1 MAKKAR
7 AITPIV
13 NRRALSRREREERYR
28 RWLYIGAGVVLA
40 LVVALAAAGLY
51 QSLVVAPASPVAT
64 VNGVPIRTDT
74 YQRWVQYRRYDLRTS
89 LARIRSQLAQ
99 LDPNNADQQTLY
111 AMLSQQQQEL
121 QNRAMSLTMTTLDE
135 LIDAELIRQE
145 AARRGLTVTPE
156 EVSTEIE
163 HLFGYN
169 LSQPSPVPT
178 PITATAPITET
189 PTPTEQPMTEQQFK
203 QYYTEYIAE
212 LRKNAG
218 FREADF
224 RKLVETSLLRDKLQ
238 QAMAAEVP
246 TTAEQVHAR
255 HILVDKEEDARAAL
269 ERIRKGEDFAAVA
282 KEVSTDTGTKDNG
295 GDLGWFPRGMMT
307 EEFEAAAFALQP
319 GQVSDVVQTSY
330 GYHIIKVEERDPNRP
345 LDQYVLLDRQSR
357 ALDDWLS
364 AQRKSDAVKRYWSLD
379 KVPKDRTAG
388 S

>member
-40 LVVALAAAGLY
+40 LVVAVAAAGLY

-89 LARIRSQLAQ
+89 LARIRNQLAQ

-121 QNRAMSLTMTTLDE
+121 QNQAMSLTMTTLDE

-145 AARRGLTVTPE
+145 ATRRGLTVTPE
-156 EVSTEIE
+156 EISTEIE

-169 LSQPSPVPT
+169 LPQPTPVPT

-269 ERIRKGEDFAAVA
+269 DRIRKGEDFAAVA

-295 GDLGWFPRGMMT
+295 GDLGWFPRGMMV

-330 GYHIIKVEERDPNRP
+330 GYHIIKVEERDANRP

-364 AQRKSDAVKRYWSLD
+364 AQRQSDAVKRYWSLD
-379 KVPKDRTAG
+379 KVPKDLG

>member
-1 MAKKAR
+1 MAKKVR

-89 LARIRSQLAQ
+89 LARLRNQLAQ

-111 AMLSQQQQEL
+111 AMLSQQQQQL
-121 QNRAMSLTMTTLDE
+121 QSEAMSLTMTTLDE

-156 EVSTEIE
+156 EVSMEIE

-169 LSQPSPVPT
+169 LPQPTPVPT

-203 QYYTEYIAE
+203 QYYAEYIAE
-212 LRKNAG
+212 LRKNAS

-224 RKLVETSLLRDKLQ
+224 RRLVETSLLRDKLQ

-255 HILVDKEEDARAAL
+255 HILVDKEEEARAAL

-295 GDLGWFPRGMMT
+295 GDLGWFPRGMMA

-319 GQVSDVVQTSY
+319 GQVSDVVRTSY

-364 AQRKSDAVKRYWSLD
+364 AQRQSDAVKRYWSLD
-379 KVPKDRTAG
+379 KVPKDLG

>member
-1 MAKKAR
+1 MAKKVR

-89 LARIRSQLAQ
+89 LARLRNQLAQ

-111 AMLSQQQQEL
+111 AMLSQQQQQL
-121 QNRAMSLTMTTLDE
+121 QSEAMSLTMTTLDE

-156 EVSTEIE
+156 EVSMEIE

-169 LSQPSPVPT
+169 LPQPTPVPT

-212 LRKNAG
+212 LRKNAS

-224 RKLVETSLLRDKLQ
+224 RRLVETSLLRDKLQ

-255 HILVDKEEDARAAL
+255 HILVDKEEEARAAL

-295 GDLGWFPRGMMT
+295 GDLGWFPRGMMV

-319 GQVSDVVQTSY
+319 GQVSDVVRTSY

-364 AQRKSDAVKRYWSLD
+364 AQRQSDAVKRYWSLD
-379 KVPKDRTAG
+379 KVPKDLG

>member
-1 MAKKAR
+1 MAKKVR
-7 AITPIV
+7 AITPFV

-89 LARIRSQLAQ
+89 LARIRNQLAQ

-111 AMLSQQQQEL
+111 AMLSQQQQQL
-121 QNRAMSLTMTTLDE
+121 QSEAMSLTMTTLDE

-169 LSQPSPVPT
+169 LPQPTPVPT

-224 RKLVETSLLRDKLQ
+224 RRLLETSLLRDKLQ

-255 HILVDKEEDARAAL
+255 HILVDKEEEARAAL

-295 GDLGWFPRGMMT
+295 GDLGWFPRGMMV

-364 AQRKSDAVKRYWSLD
+364 AQRQSEAVKRYWSLD
-379 KVPKDRTAG
+379 KVPKDKSAG